1 MKAMIGAATLAA
13 LLSLPGVASAA
24 PQTAT
29 AEFGS
34 VRAELKWDDQRPSQT
49 APALRITRSG
59 GGFDYAPAECSAGT
73 REDEGLHCEQPRV
86 FEDHEFFVLRDI
98 DADGEPEVII
108 DLFTGGAHC
117 CSILS
122 LYRWDEAAQ
131 AYSSF
136 KYNFGDPGFVLR
148 DVENDGKVEF
158 HSADPRFAFAFTS
171 FAESRFPIQ
180 IFEFTAGDLEDV
192 TLRYPAL
199 IREDAAEHRKA
210 FREMRAE
217 GADGKGALA
226 AFLADKYRLG
236 EAAQGR
242 RQVRRALKRGG
253 LKRAER
259 RFLRKM
265 PRRLKRWG
273 YAGSAASSTG

>member
-1 MKAMIGAATLAA
+1 MKATISAAALAA
-13 LLSLPGVASAA
+13 LLSLPSAASAA

-49 APALRITRSG
+49 APALRITRPG
-59 GGFDYAPAECSAGT
+59 GAYDYAPAECSAGI

-86 FEDHEFFVLRDI
+86 YEGHEYLIVRDI
-98 DADGEPEVII
+98 DADGEPEVIV
-108 DLFTGGAHC
+108 DLFSGGAHC
-117 CSILS
+117 CSILT

-131 AYSSF
+131 AYASF

-158 HSADPRFAFAFTS
+158 ESADPRFAFAFGS
-171 FAESRFPIQ
+171 FAESRFPVQ
-180 IFEFTAGDLEDV
+180 IFEFKAGDLEDV
-192 TLRYPAL
+192 TLRYPDL
-199 IREDAAEHRKA
+199 IREDAREHRKA
-210 FREMRAE
+210 FGEMRAE
-217 GADGKGALA
+217 GAHGRGALA

-236 EAAQGR
+236 EASQGR
-242 RQVRRALKRGG
+242 RQVRRLVKRGG
-253 LKRAER
+253 LKPAER
-259 RFLRKM
+259 RFLRKL

-273 YAGSAASSTG
+273 YAGSAAPSTS